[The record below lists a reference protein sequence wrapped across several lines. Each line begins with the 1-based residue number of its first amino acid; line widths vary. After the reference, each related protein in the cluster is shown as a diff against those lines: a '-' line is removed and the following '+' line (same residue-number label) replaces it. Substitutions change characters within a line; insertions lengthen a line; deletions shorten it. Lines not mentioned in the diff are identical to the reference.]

1 MLSPTTLIEIE
12 AIIALLLSHKM
23 NIVLHLIPKSSIIYL
38 IQFIEY
44 KNYLYYS
51 TFVVDKQI

>member
-1 MLSPTTLIEIE
+1 MFSPTILSEIE
-12 AIIALLLSHKM
+12 TFIALVLSHKM

-51 TFVVDKQI
+51 AFVVDKRI

>member
-38 IQFIEY
+38 IQFIEN